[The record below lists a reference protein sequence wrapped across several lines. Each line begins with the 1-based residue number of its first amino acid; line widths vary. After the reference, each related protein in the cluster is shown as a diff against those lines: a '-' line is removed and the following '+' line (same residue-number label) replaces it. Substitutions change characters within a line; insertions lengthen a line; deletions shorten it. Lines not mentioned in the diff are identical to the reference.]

1 MMSIICKVSGVVMI
15 PSFVEMIN
23 DLESSGG
30 FEITKE
36 GNEWTIQGNHKVL
49 KEDPQNPSDEFLYLW
64 INH

>member
-1 MMSIICKVSGVVMI
+1 MI